1 MRVLA
6 VDYGTKRVGLAL
18 SDLLEI
24 TANPL
29 TVLPRKRGD
38 REVIEAIARIV
49 EEEAVE
55 EVVVGLPVNMDG
67 SHGPAAAA
75 AEAFAAKLAACLKV
89 PVFTHDERLTSE
101 EAEGILISEGVQRSR
116 RRGRVDPI
124 AAALILRSY
133 LGSPERLARQR
144 SDKRGEEGA

>member
-1 MRVLA
+1 M
-6 VDYGTKRVGLAL
+6 
-18 SDLLEI
+18 
-24 TANPL
+24 
-29 TVLPRKRGD
+29 
-38 REVIEAIARIV
+38 EA
-49 EEEAVE
+49 EAVE
-55 EVVVGLPVNMDG
+55 EVVVGAGEYGWLARACG
-67 SHGPAAAA
+67 RGG
-75 AEAFAAKLAACLKV
+75 AFAAKLAACLKV